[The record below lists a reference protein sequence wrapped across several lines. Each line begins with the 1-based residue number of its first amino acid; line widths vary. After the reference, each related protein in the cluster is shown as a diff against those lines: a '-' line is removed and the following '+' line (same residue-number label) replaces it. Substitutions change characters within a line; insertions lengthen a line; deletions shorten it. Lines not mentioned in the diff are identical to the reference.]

1 MTYIPA
7 SKRGRQDYA
16 DISRFAGGSNFGV
29 WQNYPTAPP
38 SKSLEFDFSG
48 LEPPSLDQ
56 TVVEN
61 LRVEIIEA
69 TKIDEES
76 IRQNRVESRSDTCF
90 ISQYEHRSYAKGRGI
105 QEGHGGGGPCV
116 NRNRQYITPTYYQ
129 TARNITD
136 VA

>member
-1 MTYIPA
+1 MTNIPA

-16 DISRFAGGSNFGV
+16 DLSRFAGGSCFGV

-38 SKSLEFDFSG
+38 SRSLEFDFSG

-56 TVVEN
+56 TFIDN
-61 LRVEIIEA
+61 LRVEIIEVN
-69 TKIDEES
+69 TIDEES
-76 IRQNRVESRSDTCF
+76 IRQNRVEGRSDTCF
-90 ISQYEHRSYAKGRGI
+90 TSQYEHRSYAEGRGI
-105 QEGHGGGGPCV
+105 REGHGGGGPSWE
-116 NRNRQYITPTYYQ
+116 YLIPPHYQ